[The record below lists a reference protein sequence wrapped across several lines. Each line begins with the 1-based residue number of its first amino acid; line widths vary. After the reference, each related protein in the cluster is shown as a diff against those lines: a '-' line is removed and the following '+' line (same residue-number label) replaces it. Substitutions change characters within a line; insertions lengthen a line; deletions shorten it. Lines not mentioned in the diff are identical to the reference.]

1 VVADQL
7 GVAPEDVLV
16 FGDMPNDLSM
26 FAWAGWHRVAVAN
39 AHPLL
44 RAAADEVT
52 LSNDD
57 DGVAIY
63 LERMLTAGLPAA
75 A

>member
-1 VVADQL
+1 
-7 GVAPEDVLV
+7 
-16 FGDMPNDLSM
+16 
-26 FAWAGWHRVAVAN
+26 
-39 AHPLL
+39 LL

-57 DGVAIY
+57 DGVAVY